1 MKTTDGAGSMI
12 EIFNLLVDV
21 WTEAFSWFV
30 YPIRVPLLILAAI
43 VVLWLVLRHVVPRAG
58 GTADWTGTK
67 LSALVATVLLA
78 PEYAC
83 TLLILRQGRGIPLV
97 LRMYGQWAENVSDWT
112 KTAGQSLGRGM
123 RACTR
128 VSFKA
133 VTAVMLVYLVG
144 YNVHAI
150 GSAEHPASQ
159 DAPVVV
165 WWDSLQVWV
174 DAPEHPLLEDG
185 GTPAARPAGFR
196 HPLTA

>member
-1 MKTTDGAGSMI
+1 MI
-12 EIFNLLVDV
+12 ETFDLLVDV

-58 GTADWTGTK
+58 GTAEWTGTK

-83 TLLILRQGRGIPLV
+83 TLLFLRQGRGIPLV
-97 LRMYGQWAENVSDWT
+97 LRIYGQWAENVSDWT
-112 KTAGQSLGRGM
+112 KTAGRSLGAGM

-133 VTAVMLVYLVG
+133 VTAVMVVYLVG

-150 GSAEHPASQ
+150 GSAERPASQ
-159 DAPVVV
+159 DAPVIV
-165 WWDSLQVWV
+165 WWDSFQGWM
-174 DAPEHPLLEDG
+174 DASEHPLLEEG
-185 GTPAARPAGFR
+185 GTPSARPAGA
-196 HPLTA
+196 HQPLTVLSA